1 MINHKI
7 FHMFFRITM
16 AAVLTALAA
25 GGADTARATTDPGT
39 IAYVRPNQ
47 TDGDE
52 IHLIEPDQT
61 GDRKIFN
68 TGEPLAQNL
77 KAIERIDWKPDA
89 SELAFTSSHEE
100 ACSVFETDIYTIRP
114 DGSNYRRIT
123 NPPAC
128 ASRAGMP
135 TGTVRVPVINNLL
148 DINGPFTYYFQ
159 GAPGPIVKYLAP
171 GDSTTLTFNNV
182 LDFGNQD
189 QYAVWIYGGERAPYP
204 GAQADVK
211 PGTTVE
217 TGYLQMFSGF
227 THFGYAWPE
236 YLPDG
241 SKIASIR
248 QESYLFQVSST
259 NQWPGE
265 LGDQASFDMTLG
277 ADHLAWGPT
286 AQRANQFLFR
296 GWTYDNSNISRS
308 PIMLGDI
315 NNTEAQMLVDVDP
328 TQIGRWLLGLTWL
341 PDGSGFL
348 YSLTELVGYDFRSN
362 IWEYSFA
369 TQQSK
374 RVTNVPYG
382 FAREIAVS
390 PDGQRLLFELQP
402 YGHWLDQNPAIDLW
416 MSNRDGSGMVEF
428 LSGARSPA
436 WSPVA
441 VPEPVVLDHFVFLPS
456 IRKP

>member
-1 MINHKI
+1 MIKQKFFHK
-7 FHMFFRITM
+7 FFRITM
-16 AAVLTALAA
+16 VAVLTALAL
-25 GGADTARATTDPGT
+25 GGSATVQATSDPGT

-52 IHLIEPDQT
+52 IHLIESDQS
-61 GDRKIFN
+61 GDRKIFS
-68 TGEPLAQNL
+68 TGKPLPQNL

-100 ACSVFETDIYTIRP
+100 ACSVYQTDIYTIRP

-128 ASRAGMP
+128 ASRASMP
-135 TGTVRVPVINNLL
+135 TGTVKVPVINNLL
-148 DINGPFTYYFQ
+148 DVNGPFTFYFQ
-159 GAPGPIVKYLAP
+159 GAPGPIEEYLDP
-171 GDSTTLTFNNV
+171 GDSMTLTFNNV
-182 LDFGNQD
+182 LDFGSQD
-189 QYAVWIYGGERAPYP
+189 QYAVWMYGGERAPYP
-204 GAQADVK
+204 GAQVDVQA
-211 PGTTVE
+211 GTTVQ
-217 TGYLQMFSGF
+217 TGYLQMYSGF

-241 SKIASIR
+241 SKIASIH
-248 QESYLFQVSST
+248 QESFLIQVSST
-259 NQWPGE
+259 NQAPGE
-265 LGDQASFDMTLG
+265 LGDQVTFDMTLA

-296 GWTYDNSNISRS
+296 GWTFDSNYISRN

-315 NNTEAQMLVDVDP
+315 NNTKPQMLVDVDP

-348 YSLTELVGYDFRSN
+348 YSLTEMVGYDFRSN

-382 FAREIAVS
+382 FVREIAVS
-390 PDGQRLLFELQP
+390 PDGQRLLFELQT
-402 YGHWLDQNPAIDLW
+402 YGHWLDENPAIDLW
-416 MSNRDGSGMVEF
+416 MANRDGTGMTEF
-428 LSGARSPA
+428 LAGARSPA

-441 VPEPVVLDHFVFLPS
+441 VPGPIVFDHQVFIPALL
-456 IRKP
+456 KP

>member
-1 MINHKI
+1 MIKNKI
-7 FHMFFRITM
+7 FHK
-16 AAVLTALAA
+16 AVNFLMVSVLSALAL
-25 GGADTARATTDPGT
+25 GGPVTVQAYPDPGT

-47 TDGDE
+47 ADGDE
-52 IHLIEPDQT
+52 IHLIEPDKS
-61 GDRKIFN
+61 GDRKIFS
-68 TGEPLAQNL
+68 TGKPLSQYL

-100 ACSVFETDIYTIRP
+100 ACSVYQTDIFTIRP

-128 ASRAGMP
+128 ASRAGLP
-135 TGTVRVPVINNLL
+135 TGTVKVPVTNNLSV
-148 DINGPFTYYFQ
+148 NGPFTFYFQ
-159 GAPGPIVKYLAP
+159 GAPGPIEMALAP
-171 GDSTTLTFNNV
+171 GASMTLTFNNV

-189 QYAVWIYGGERAPYP
+189 QYAVWMYGDERAPYS
-204 GAQADVK
+204 GAQVDVK
-211 PGTTVE
+211 AGTTVQA
-217 TGYLQMFSGF
+217 GILQMYTGF
-227 THFGYAWPE
+227 THFGYAWAE

-241 SKIASIR
+241 SKILSIQ
-248 QESYLFQVSST
+248 QESWLLQVSST
-259 NQWPGE
+259 NQVPGE
-265 LGDQASFDMTLG
+265 LGDQVSFDMTLG

-286 AQRANQFLFR
+286 AQRSNQFLFR
-296 GWTYDNSNISRS
+296 GWTYDSSYISRN

-315 NNTEAQMLVDVDP
+315 SNTKAQMLVDVDP

-348 YSLTELVGYDFRSN
+348 YSLTELVGYDFRAN

-382 FAREIAVS
+382 FVREITVS

-416 MSNRDGSGMVEF
+416 MANRDGSGMTEF

-441 VPEPVVLDHFVFLPS
+441 VPGPVVLDHFIYLPAV
-456 IRKP
+456 IKP